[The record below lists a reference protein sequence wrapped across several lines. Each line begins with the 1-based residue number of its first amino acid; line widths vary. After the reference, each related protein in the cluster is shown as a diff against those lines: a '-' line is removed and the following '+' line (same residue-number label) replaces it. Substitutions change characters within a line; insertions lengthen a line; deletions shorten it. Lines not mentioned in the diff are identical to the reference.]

1 MSNLPRY
8 SQYHIQMNLFL
19 RMRKLWFNIKVD
31 LLLVEAPFRLVN
43 RSLRSNTAL
52 SIVQTCSTEVS
63 LNREIGLSFKMLM
76 RVLSIL
82 MYTTIVHH
90 STLAD
95 KYSKDEA
102 PKTTKHF
109 QKFQKTDDNFK
120 IQTFKITENFSI
132 VFFFFDNSKHPF

>member
-1 MSNLPRY
+1 
-8 SQYHIQMNLFL
+8 
-19 RMRKLWFNIKVD
+19 MRKLWHNIKVD

-52 SIVQTCSTEVS
+52 ISIVQTCSTEEVS
-63 LNREIGLSFKMLM
+63 MNREIGLSFKMLM

-102 PKTTKHF
+102 PKINTHNQIF
-109 QKFQKTDDNFK
+109 LE
-120 IQTFKITENFSI
+120 IPENFIPKNQIILKSI
-132 VFFFFDNSKHPF
+132 LSK